1 MAGIKIYAISY
12 DDCEVLAEF
21 SEKQGIPFP
30 LLSDIDSEVIRA
42 YGILNDQVAPEDGF
56 FYGIPYPGVYVTD
69 KEGRVAA
76 KFFHGTYKKRDS
88 AELLIAAATGNLV
101 LEPDAPS
108 ATGGDDDIVLN
119 VSLQGGR
126 GNLRQGMVREIVV
139 RFELPEGL
147 HIYGEPVPEGMVAT
161 EVTIEG
167 APGLMVE
174 PAVLPP
180 THTLALRGTGHEL
193 QVWSGTVDIRVP
205 VYAASELA
213 TEVAPLAHESTTV
226 DVVVRYQACDTI
238 RVSYRGWNAS
248 GWKSHWMLPRC
259 RRYQFTWVTANA
271 RAITTARH
279 TLSACSQGNHRRG
292 SRFRR
297 VNRQRQS

>member
-1 MAGIKIYAISY
+1 M
-12 DDCEVLAEF
+12 LAEF

-88 AELLIAAATGNLV
+88 AELLISAATGNFV
-101 LEPDAPS
+101 LEPDGPT

-226 DVVVRYQACDTI
+226 DVVVRYQACDDD
-238 RVSYRGWNAS
+238 ACL
-248 GWKSHWMLPRC
+248 LPRME
-259 RRYQFTWVTANA
+259 
-271 RAITTARH
+271 
-279 TLSACSQGNHRRG
+279 
-292 SRFRR
+292 RFRLEIPLD
-297 VNRQRQS
+297 VTEVPAIPIHLGHGQREGNYDGTPHFKRLLARKPSTRKPI

>member
-1 MAGIKIYAISY
+1 M
-12 DDCEVLAEF
+12 LAEF

-101 LEPDAPS
+101 LEPDAPA

-161 EVTIEG
+161 KVTIEG

-213 TEVAPLAHESTTV
+213 TEVAPLAHESTIV
-226 DVVVRYQACDTI
+226 DVVVRYQACDDDTCL
-238 RVSYRGWNAS
+238 
-248 GWKSHWMLPRC
+248 LPRME
-259 RRYQFTWVTANA
+259 
-271 RAITTARH
+271 
-279 TLSACSQGNHRRG
+279 
-292 SRFRR
+292 RFRLEIPMD
-297 VNRQRQS
+297 VTEVPAIPIHLGHGQREGNYDGTPHFKRLLARKPSTRKPI

>member
-1 MAGIKIYAISY
+1 M
-12 DDCEVLAEF
+12 LAEF

-88 AELLIAAATGNLV
+88 AELLIAAATGNVV

-213 TEVAPLAHESTTV
+213 TEVAPLAHELTTV
-226 DVVVRYQACDTI
+226 DVVVRYQACDDD
-238 RVSYRGWNAS
+238 ACL
-248 GWKSHWMLPRC
+248 LPRME
-259 RRYQFTWVTANA
+259 
-271 RAITTARH
+271 
-279 TLSACSQGNHRRG
+279 
-292 SRFRR
+292 RFRLEIPLD
-297 VNRQRQS
+297 VTEVPAIPIHLGHGQREGNYDGTPHFKRLLARKPSTRKPI

>member
-1 MAGIKIYAISY
+1 M
-12 DDCEVLAEF
+12 LAEF

-88 AELLIAAATGNLV
+88 AEHLIAAATGNVV

-126 GNLRQGMVREIVV
+126 GDLRQGMVREIVV

-161 EVTIEG
+161 KVTIEG
-167 APGLMVE
+167 APSLMVE

-180 THTLALRGTGHEL
+180 THTLALHGTDHEL

-226 DVVVRYQACDTI
+226 DVVVRYQACDDDTCL
-238 RVSYRGWNAS
+238 
-248 GWKSHWMLPRC
+248 LPRME
-259 RRYQFTWVTANA
+259 
-271 RAITTARH
+271 
-279 TLSACSQGNHRRG
+279 
-292 SRFRR
+292 RFRLEIPLD
-297 VNRQRQS
+297 VTEVPAIPIHQGHGQREGNYDGTPHFKRLLARKPSTRKPI